1 MNEDYKKARD
11 RFLAFALAG
20 ADLLIETDQKL
31 MITDLIGAS
40 KSILGDNPKT
50 WFGRSLWEAFCLT
63 DKAVVRRLGDRITQ
77 LGRLPSLCLTLDGF
91 DHNDPSHKTIFRK
104 KVDLGGTIM
113 PSIPDRIFFSLKVQ
127 NTNLAEDAQRDEVT
141 GLLDFEGFKALTQS
155 SLTSEDGQSPS
166 EMKLVRLKGLSETLD
181 VLSEGDT
188 KVLMGE
194 IGAVLRSN
202 AAGGAA
208 AGQLSE
214 DSFSILPDEKSG
226 GVDDERLAQEL
237 KAVASAIGL
246 NSDLFV
252 PEIGNLDLKTAN
264 LDEGDLARALSFVL
278 NDFCRTGSSPVS
290 TLQDG
295 FKQAL
300 ALTVQSLDNLKQM
313 IEQQR
318 FTLFYQPVI
327 KLKGR
332 AVHHYEALLRFKDGR
347 NPFDTIRLSE
357 QLGLAQELDLAIL
370 KMALDTMQERMD
382 LRVAVNMSG
391 SSVQSESFRHRM
403 MALIGKEHGLNQ
415 RLMFELTE
423 SSAIDDMDGAAKFL
437 ETLRKKGF
445 EVALDDFGAGA
456 SAYSYLRRFD
466 IDYVKIDGQF
476 LGEARHNKRQR
487 ALIQSIC
494 HLCKS
499 LDTEV
504 IAEMI
509 EDEATAVMC
518 ISMGMEFGQGY
529 LFGKPEPEHTIAL
542 PTSGSARRASGLVG

>member
-1 MNEDYKKARD
+1 MHVDYKIARD
-11 RFLAFALAG
+11 RFLAFALAS
-20 ADLLIETDQKL
+20 ADLLIETDQE
-31 MITDLIGAS
+31 MRIMDLIGAS
-40 KSILGDNPKT
+40 KAILGAGPEA
-50 WFGRSLWEAFCLT
+50 WMGRPLWEAFSVT
-63 DKAVVRRLGDRITQ
+63 DKSVVRKLGERIKYI
-77 LGRLPSLCLTLDGF
+77 GRLPIISLTLNGF
-91 DHNDPSHKTIFRK
+91 ADQEKAQPVNVAK
-104 KVDLGGTIM
+104 KVDLGGVIM
-113 PSIPDRIFFSLKVQ
+113 PSIPGRIFFSLKTQIAPLSDEV
-127 NTNLAEDAQRDEVT
+127 QRDEVT
-141 GLLDFEGFKALTQS
+141 GLLDFESFKALAQS
-155 SLTSEDGQSPS
+155 SLTSDDGQAPS
-166 EMKLVRLKGLSETLD
+166 EMKLVRLKGLPETLD
-181 VLSEGDT
+181 VLSEGDS
-188 KVLMGE
+188 KLLMGE

-202 AAGGAA
+202 AAGGNA

-226 GVDDERLAQEL
+226 EVDDVRLANEL
-237 KAVASAIGL
+237 KAVASSMGL
-246 NSDLFV
+246 DADLFV
-252 PEIGNLDLKTAN
+252 PEIDNLDLKTTN
-264 LDEGDLARALSFVL
+264 LEEGDLARALAFVL
-278 NDFCRTGSSPVS
+278 GDFCRTGSNSVS

-300 ALTVQSLDNLKQM
+300 AHTVQSLDSLKQM
-313 IEQQR
+313 IEEQR

-332 AVHHYEALLRFKDGR
+332 AIHHYEALLRFQDGR

-370 KMALDTMQERMD
+370 KMALDTMAERTD

-391 SSVQSESFRHRM
+391 SSVQSDVFRHGV
-403 MALIGKEHGLNQ
+403 MALISKEYGLNQ

-437 ETLRKKGF
+437 EALRKKGF
-445 EVALDDFGAGA
+445 EIALDDFGAGA

-466 IDYVKIDGQF
+466 IDYVKIDGHF
-476 LGEARHNKRQR
+476 LSEARDNKRQR

-518 ISMGMEFGQGY
+518 VSMGMEYGQGY
-529 LFGKPEPEHTIAL
+529 LFGRPEPERSITL
-542 PTSGSARRASGLVG
+542 PSHGAMRRSSGLVG

>member
-50 WFGRSLWEAFCLT
+50 WFGRYLWEAFCLT

-77 LGRLPSLCLTLDGF
+77 VGRLPSLCLTLDGF
-91 DHNDPSHKTIFRK
+91 DHSDQSNKTIFGR

-141 GLLDFEGFKALTQS
+141 GLLDFEGFKALAQS
-155 SLTSEDGQSPS
+155 SLTSEDGQTPS

-237 KAVASAIGL
+237 KAVASAMGL

-278 NDFCRTGSSPVS
+278 NDFCRNGSSPVS

-300 ALTVQSLDNLKQM
+300 ALTVQSLDSLKLM
-313 IEQQR
+313 IEEQR

-332 AVHHYEALLRFKDGR
+332 SVHHYEALLRFKDGR

-403 MALIGKEHGLNQ
+403 MAMIGKEHGLNQ

-466 IDYVKIDGQF
+466 IDYVKIDGHF
-476 LGEARHNKRQR
+476 LGEARNNKRQR
-487 ALIQSIC
+487 ALIKSIC

-542 PTSGSARRASGLVG
+542 PASGSARRASGLVG